1 MQEIKQAINDGALFV
16 INHSGGKDSQAMM
29 ISLVNQV
36 PREQLLVVHST
47 LGQHEWPGA
56 MEHAQQQASDAKV
69 EFRVAQAGKSFF
81 DMVDRRFISRPEV
94 PCWPGD
100 ATRQC
105 TSDLKRDPVKKVIRN
120 YAKEF
125 SHTRI
130 INCMGLRAQ
139 ESAKRAKKPCYA
151 CDKKMSV
158 AGRLVH
164 DYLPIHKLSTE
175 QVLQTISDAGQRLHY
190 AYTVHGNDRLS
201 CIFCFYASK
210 QDLCNG
216 ARLFPELYAQY
227 CWREVQTGYTFHISM
242 RSLPD
247 ITGIQPAVWR

>member
-56 MEHAQQQASDAKV
+56 LEHAQQQAGDAKV

-164 DYLPIHKLSTE
+164 AYFLSYTHSIAGGRCRL
-175 QVLQTISDAGQRLHY
+175 VTRFTFPCAHCQTLL
-190 AYTVHGNDRLS
+190 AYSQQYGGNAVCLRFHG
-201 CIFCFYASK
+201 
-210 QDLCNG
+210 
-216 ARLFPELYAQY
+216 
-227 CWREVQTGYTFHISM
+227 
-242 RSLPD
+242 
-247 ITGIQPAVWR
+247 